1 MLNRLKQL
9 DSMQVEYVI
18 LVTKDDKPLGT
29 MEKMEAHEKG
39 VLHRAFS
46 IFIFNSKKQLL
57 MQQRALDKYHSPG
70 LWTNTVCSH
79 PRSGEDVLAA
89 ANRRL
94 GEEMGMKCK
103 MTEFFS
109 FLYKADVG
117 DGLKEHEF
125 DHVLIGTTD
134 EQPVPNPQEVADYKY
149 VDFDWVVKDVEKTP
163 DNYTEWFKIALKELV
178 KKKGQF

>member
-1 MLNRLKQL
+1 
-9 DSMQVEYVI
+9 MQVEYVI

-46 IFIFNSKKQLL
+46 LFIFNSQKQLL
-57 MQQRALDKYHSPG
+57 MQMRALDKYHSPG

-79 PRSGEDVLAA
+79 PRSGEDVLEAA
-89 ANRRL
+89 HRRL
-94 GEEMGMKCK
+94 DEEMGLKCDL
-103 MTEFFS
+103 TELFA

-134 EQPVPNPQEVADYKY
+134 EKPVPNPQEVSEYKY
-149 VDFDWVVKDVEKTP
+149 VDFDWVVKDVEANP
-163 DNYTEWFKIALKELV
+163 ASYTEWFKIALKELV
-178 KKKGQF
+178 KRKGRF

>member
-1 MLNRLKQL
+1 
-9 DSMQVEYVI
+9 MQVEYVV

-46 IFIFNSKKQLL
+46 IFIFNSQKQLL
-57 MQQRALDKYHSPG
+57 MQKRALDKYHSPG
-70 LWTNTVCSH
+70 LWSNTVCSH
-79 PRSGEDVLAA
+79 PRSGEDVLVA

-94 GEEMGMKCK
+94 DEEMGLKCE
-103 MTEFFS
+103 MTEMFS

-125 DHVLIGTTD
+125 DHVLTGVTD
-134 EQPVPNPQEVADYKY
+134 EQPVPSLAEVAEYKY
-149 VDFDWVVKDVEKTP
+149 VDYGWVVKDVEANP
-163 DNYTEWFKIALKELV
+163 GEYTEWFKIALKEFV
-178 KKKGQF
+178 KRNGRL